1 MGSRLFYGGKR
12 NQCKCLRGRGSLLN
26 HCQSLLIGPSS
37 TQCVTLAWLEVDPHR
52 EKESPRV
59 SLFQCANASVSVT
72 FPVCQCVNFSVPVSV
87 CQCADVSGLVQ
98 NVVAFG

>member
-1 MGSRLFYGGKR
+1 MGSRLFYGVKR

-52 EKESPRV
+52 EKESQRV
-59 SLFQCANASVSVT
+59 SLFQCANASVSV
-72 FPVCQCVNFSVPVSV
+72 CQFQCASVSVSV
-87 CQCADVSGLVQ
+87 CQCANVSGLVQ